1 MDMMKVKS
9 IIEKYTHIFQEEIKS
24 KCQIDCK
31 MLHTEKS
38 DFPIFHPA
46 NREFFEYKFY
56 EGLLEW
62 YIRDYLVTPILC
74 ELFIEKGTTVLMP
87 NKEDSAIHVRF
98 RYSNEEFGD
107 DYPFA
112 FIIQGGDTNTAVN
125 YSSTYFKDDELDKL
139 FEANNLDHVEII
151 DWSETDSTH
160 SKKVAWCVSPENRS
174 RVFYVTLQEFFNKY
188 FYEELYTTIVEEINA
203 VVANANKEI
212 GFNTIPNL
220 SLRYLSDFKAFVLNE
235 LSAFPLET
243 TQYQEFDK
251 KGDQSSNFYNLLPSD
266 DYKVITSKL
275 NSDGLLSAFIGN
287 EKFAKCFLTSEYLYQ
302 VFQKGNE
309 QFFDYSSVATGYFK
323 SVELLLKKIMDL
335 ALDCSGHTDLWIQR
349 RNGCKEYIDNIT
361 YRKNPKTTGIQ
372 VRFTR
377 DNEAKFSTEMGP
389 LIWFL
394 HDRVDGWKIS
404 EKGTALVHKCLLNYN
419 QGCRNEHLHKDVID
433 DIESLKIIRTNT
445 ILCLSYLLGG
455 CQLTDTPEIDG
466 SFLGIENNSYDRLY
480 KKLND
485 IPRSVNCYYIQFSD
499 REPIKAIRL
508 YDQETPQYDN
518 IGNIQSIIKF
528 VKVED
533 FHIEDYESFLANVS
547 KENILIL
554 SRNNVPEKIWWYNK
568 YKGQVEITW

>member
-9 IIEKYTHIFQEEIKS
+9 IIEKNIHIFQEEIKS
-24 KCQIDCK
+24 KCHIDCK

-87 NKEDSAIHVRF
+87 NKEESAIHVRF

-125 YSSTYFKDDELDKL
+125 YSSTYFIDDELDEL

-151 DWSETDSTH
+151 DWSETDSIH

-188 FYEELYTTIVEEINA
+188 FSEELYTTIVEKIKAA
-203 VVANANKEI
+203 VVDANKEI

-251 KGDQSSNFYNLLPSD
+251 KGEPSSNFYNLLPAD
-266 DYKVITSKL
+266 DYIVITSKL

-309 QFFDYSSVATGYFK
+309 QYFDYSSVATGYFK
-323 SVELLLKKIMDL
+323 SVELLMKKIMDL

-349 RNGCKEYIDNIT
+349 RSGCKEPIDKIN
-361 YRKNPKTTGIQ
+361 YRYNPKTTGIQ
-372 VRFTR
+372 VRFKR
-377 DNEAKFSTEMGP
+377 ENEAKFSTEMGP

-433 DIESLKIIRTNT
+433 DIESIKIIRTNT
-445 ILCLSYLLGG
+445 FLCLSYLLGG
-455 CQLTDTPEIDG
+455 CQLTDTPETDG

-485 IPRSVNCYYIQFSD
+485 IPRSVNYYYIQFSG

-518 IGNIQSIIKF
+518 FGNIQSIINY

-533 FHIEDYESFLANVS
+533 FHIEYYESFLANVS
-547 KENILIL
+547 KENMLIL
-554 SRNNVPEKIWWYNK
+554 SRKNVPEKIWWYNK
-568 YKGQVEITW
+568 YKGQVEINW